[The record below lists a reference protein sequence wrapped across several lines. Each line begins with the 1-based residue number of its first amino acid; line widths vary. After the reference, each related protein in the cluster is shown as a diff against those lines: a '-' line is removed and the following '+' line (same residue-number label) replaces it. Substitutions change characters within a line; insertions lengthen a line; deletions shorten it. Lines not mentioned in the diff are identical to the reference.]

1 MTTMVIQLTIL
12 FCAGIIIDLLVTR
25 YTKSVAERKIWSAT
39 FLSGMITCA
48 NFILLTLII
57 KESSMNGIFDIMA
70 YAGGNTVGTYVG
82 MMKKV
87 F

>member
-1 MTTMVIQLTIL
+1 MTTMAIQLITL

-25 YTKSVAERKIWSAT
+25 YTKSVAEKKIWSAT
-39 FLSGMITCA
+39 LLSGMITCA
-48 NFILLTLII
+48 NFVLLTLII
-57 KESSMNGIFDIMA
+57 KESSMNSIFDIMA

-82 MMKKV
+82 MMKKA